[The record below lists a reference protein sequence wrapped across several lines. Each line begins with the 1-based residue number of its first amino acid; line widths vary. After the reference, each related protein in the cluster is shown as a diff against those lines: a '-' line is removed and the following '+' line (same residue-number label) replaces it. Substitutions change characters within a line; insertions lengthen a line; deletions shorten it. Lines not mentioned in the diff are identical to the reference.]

1 MLEAKDTVIL
11 NSRNTE
17 EYSLRLEQAEK
28 TWPIAFEEGRKAR
41 FAADSA
47 YGLVA
52 MLEQKRKDGKAEGI
66 LKGRKEVGQLA
77 IQILNFAE
85 HGDYSNGNESQGSD
99 EGRYLAGLAIA
110 DFRKQLK
117 EWRIEA

>member
-1 MLEAKDTVIL
+1 MKCPSCHKNDISEDGELCHFCI
-11 NSRNTE
+11 
-17 EYSLRLEQAEK
+17 
-28 TWPIAFEEGRKAR
+28 FEEGWKAGE
-41 FAADSA
+41 A
-47 YGLVA
+47 V
-52 MLEQKRKDGKAEGI
+52 GI